1 MNSSAA
7 NRLRGMKNKVTPDFN
22 QGGGGADAVMLLM
35 RQV

>member
-7 NRLRGMKNKVTPDFN
+7 NRLRRVKNKVTPEFN
-22 QGGGGADAVMLLM
+22 QGGGGADTVMLLM